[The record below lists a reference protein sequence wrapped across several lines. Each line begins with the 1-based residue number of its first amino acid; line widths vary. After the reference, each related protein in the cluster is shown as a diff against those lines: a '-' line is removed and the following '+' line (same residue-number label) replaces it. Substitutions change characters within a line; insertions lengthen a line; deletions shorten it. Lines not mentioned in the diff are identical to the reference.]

1 MNNIKKIIKEII
13 QQRNLKKD
21 CGCGCNGK
29 CGKNEAPM
37 LNENLTHKSLIS
49 EHMQYHI
56 DNKLALTE
64 NTFRYGSTS
73 FLNLWKEA
81 RKLYSRNLLEV
92 SGLDKDI
99 IVETNLGE
107 YGIYEGQE
115 VPLDLPMIEEGQML
129 DNYEVDFFHTKA
141 NVYANIEIPSENP
154 TFEDDLQIKGIGKTE
169 EEAFEDLKQNYN
181 NYKKTGINEA
191 EYDFN
196 INKVWDFIESRP
208 FNNPN
213 YMPKFSTAKEIWDE
227 WGDKEKQL
235 YSDFQWEDKY
245 NGQLHP
251 KEKANLQRRKNYDT
265 LAGIN
270 EAEYQGKDVQLN
282 KPKRGGSKKFY
293 VYVMDPKT
301 KRVKKV
307 SFGAAGGGQNL
318 AVKIRD
324 PKARR
329 AFASRQ
335 NCDKKKD
342 RTKPG
347 YWSCNIGR
355 YWKSLGGGS
364 NFSGYW

>member
-1 MNNIKKIIKEII
+1 MDKLRQIIREVI
-13 QQRNLKKD
+13 QQRNLKPD

-29 CGKNEAPM
+29 CAEEKAPM
-37 LNENLTHKSLIS
+37 INENLSRKPLLS
-49 EHMQYHI
+49 EHLQYHV
-56 DNKLALTE
+56 DNKKPLTE
-64 NTFRYGSTS
+64 NTFRYGSPA
-73 FLNLWKEA
+73 FLDLWKEA

-115 VPLDLPMIEEGQML
+115 VPLDLPMIEEEL
-129 DNYEVDFFHTKA
+129 DESVVAATAAAIAARSASSSSNNALSTLTPDQLLLLAVMVGVPSLAAIVYNSGLVDKVK
-141 NVYANIEIPSENP
+141 NWI
-154 TFEDDLQIKGIGKTE
+154 
-169 EEAFEDLKQNYN
+169 N
-181 NYKKTGINEA
+181 NYKLNGVIKRLREDPEVIEFIKSKKPGIQN
-191 EYDFN
+191 FL
-196 INKVWDFIESRP
+196 KS
-208 FNNPN
+208 
-213 YMPKFSTAKEIWDE
+213 KLT
-227 WGDKEKQL
+227 DKEQ
-235 YSDFQWEDKY
+235 KY
-245 NGQLHP
+245 LKRISWNKITKGEIKEGQV
-251 KEKANLQRRKNYDT
+251 
-265 LAGIN
+265 N
-270 EAEYQGKDVQLN
+270 EAEYQGKKVQLN

-293 VYVMDPKT
+293 VYVMNPKT
-301 KRVKKV
+301 KKVKKV

-335 NCDKKKD
+335 NCDKKKN
-342 RTKPG
+342 RLTPG